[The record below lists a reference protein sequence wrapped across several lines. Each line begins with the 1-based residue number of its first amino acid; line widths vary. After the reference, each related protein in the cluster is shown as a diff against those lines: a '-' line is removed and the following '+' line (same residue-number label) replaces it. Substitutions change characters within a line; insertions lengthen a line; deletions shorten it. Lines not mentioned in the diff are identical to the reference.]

1 MRPVLFNLKHKL
13 VAAALLTSTVL
24 PQAFAALSDA
34 QLTLAMRNDIK
45 KYIIT
50 VKSPKIIFHWVDA
63 SDINP
68 AGQYNTKYP
77 STAPHFKTYV
87 QKQGAR
93 ILTKRPAADPDLYG
107 QGLYLASSPTESRS
121 YGGQNSFGL
130 IVGVLRS
137 GARLLA
143 QTGDLPMDANISAEI
158 ARRGC
163 GDNGG
168 YIALLDTFDPKCTKI
183 KQQLVGAD
191 VSLADGR
198 IYDWGGD
205 QARGCASMN
214 PRRDLVAAPGQD
226 AAGLERLQTFVAY
239 NPNLFSSVFGYTHKT
254 SVSGNGMA
262 DQILSY
268 LKGLQTLGV
277 YDNLISKDQM
287 KDASIKAMSDAEVR
301 KFSVANILGC
311 VK

>member
-1 MRPVLFNLKHKL
+1 MFNLKHKL
-13 VAAALLTSTVL
+13 VAAALLTTSIL
-24 PQAFAALSDA
+24 PQAFAAMTDA
-34 QLTLAMRNDIK
+34 QLSLAMRNDIK
-45 KYIIT
+45 KYIVT

-68 AGQYNTKYP
+68 AGQYNTKFP

-130 IVGVLRS
+130 IVGILS
-137 GARLLA
+137 PGARLLA
-143 QTGDLPMDANISAEI
+143 QSGDLPMEASISAEI

-168 YIALLDTFDPKCTKI
+168 YIALLDTFDVKCTKV
-183 KQQLVGAD
+183 KQILVGAD
-191 VSLADGR
+191 VSFADGR
-198 IYDWGGD
+198 LYNWGGESS
-205 QARGCASMN
+205 RGCSGMN
-214 PRRDLVAAPGQD
+214 PARDFTAVRGHD
-226 AAGLERLQTFVAY
+226 ISDLQTFVAY
-239 NPNLFSSVFGYTHKT
+239 NTKLFTGIFGYTHKT
-254 SVSGNGMA
+254 SVSGNAMA

-287 KDASIKAMSDAEVR
+287 KDASIKAMSDADVK
-301 KFSVANILGC
+301 KFSQANILGC
-311 VK
+311 LK